1 MEKLI
6 ESIFE
11 RLRNE
16 VPELRF
22 IDIDL
27 GQLQLEQPPIDW
39 PCALVDV
46 ANVDYKGGNMQ
57 TAETVL
63 NITLGFLVYGPS
75 NTGAAPELRQQAMQ
89 HYEIVRKVAETL
101 HGFSPAGFAP
111 LNRVSLVRGNE
122 TYPRHFT
129 LSFRT
134 QHTERIAP

>member
-6 ESIFE
+6 DAIFKQ
-11 RLRNE
+11 LRTE

-22 IDIDL
+22 IDINL
-27 GQLQLEQPPIDW
+27 GQLQLENPPVDW

-46 ANVDYKGGNMQ
+46 ASVDYQGGDMQ
-57 TAETVL
+57 SAETVL
-63 NITLGFLVYGPS
+63 NVTLGFLVYGPS
-75 NTGAAPELRQQAMQ
+75 NAGAAPELRQQAMQ
-89 HYEIVRKVAETL
+89 HYAILRQVAEAL
-101 HGFSPAGFAP
+101 HGFRPEGFAP

-134 QHTERIAP
+134 QHTERFV